1 MRVDNQSGVHVA
13 LCVQLSRCIDE
24 EMCDDE
30 QSGARNDVSSEL
42 VGDRVGTV
50 GRRLCQ
56 ILILRCEGSGCLLVV
71 INLDEVLDQV
81 IYVGLHS
88 CK

>member
-1 MRVDNQSGVHVA
+1 MRVDDQSGVHVV

-56 ILILRCEGSGCLLVV
+56 ILFCAVKVQVV
-71 INLDEVLDQV
+71 R
-81 IYVGLHS
+81 
-88 CK
+88 